1 MSVVTWRRGGR
12 RRADA
17 SELARASW
25 ADAVACARRNYLAS
39 QAWERECRE
48 AVRQSGPARPRPARP
63 EPVRVVVLA
72 VVAVGGGA
80 MR

>member
-1 MSVVTWRRGGR
+1 MSMVTWRRGGR

-17 SELARASW
+17 AELARASW
-25 ADAVACARRNYLAS
+25 ADAVACAQRNYAARLE
-39 QAWERECRE
+39 WERTCRQ
-48 AVRQSGPARPRPARP
+48 AVRDSGPARPRPARP
-63 EPVRVVVLA
+63 EPAPVVVFV

>member
-1 MSVVTWRRGGR
+1 MSMVTWRRGGR

-17 SELARASW
+17 AELARQSW

-39 QAWERECRE
+39 QAWEDTCRE
-48 AVRQSGPARPRPARP
+48 AVRQSCPAHPRPARP
-63 EPVRVVVLA
+63 EPVPVVVLA
-72 VVAVGGGA
+72 VVVVGGGA